1 MCCLER
7 CLLLLLVKVALG
19 VAGDL
24 LELLS
29 GLCSRSPAGDSAC
42 VPATVIGRVPGK
54 CLPLAACVSGTCPV
68 RGTCSCHQ
76 VAADL
81 SC

>member
-29 GLCSRSPAGDSAC
+29 GLLKISSWGLSVCPSHSDWASA
-42 VPATVIGRVPGK
+42 
-54 CLPLAACVSGTCPV
+54 
-68 RGTCSCHQ
+68 
-76 VAADL
+76 
-81 SC
+81 